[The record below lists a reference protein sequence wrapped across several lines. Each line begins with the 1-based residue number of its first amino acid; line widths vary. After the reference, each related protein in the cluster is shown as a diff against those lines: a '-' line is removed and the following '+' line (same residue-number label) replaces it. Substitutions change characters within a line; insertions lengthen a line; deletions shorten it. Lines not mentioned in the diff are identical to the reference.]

1 MTPERPAIQILS
13 SEYEMLR
20 TTFRRFADD
29 LPELDPATP
38 LDLTVLRALALGDL
52 LSDNGAAEP
61 DVDWLAWLVAFEE
74 LGPSPIGTGLLA
86 SVGFGAGLV
95 HLLAGASSRAAE
107 LKEAALSGEGRLALA
122 IQEPGPRWAYGDYS
136 TKAVGTGKT
145 AEPRLEGSKIKVAHA
160 SAADT
165 LLVVATREGA
175 AHVYAVDLGAE
186 GVTVIDEPT
195 VEPGLA
201 VSVVQLDDA
210 PAVRVSG
217 ADPADSSIVRAL
229 SFAKLAM
236 AALCVGGASRAL
248 DLAVDYMQDRRQFGQ
263 SLREFQA
270 VSHRCG
276 RSRVRLEQMRAL
288 VYRAAL
294 EGAHADQQALHHSAA
309 IARTFCADGYA
320 SIAAE
325 AMRAEGAIGITWENA
340 LGGHYRRAYWL
351 RDLLGGQALERRLI
365 LDEALRLSAG

>member
-1 MTPERPAIQILS
+1 
-13 SEYEMLR
+13 MLR

-29 LPELDPATP
+29 LPEVDPAAP
-38 LDLTVLRALALGDL
+38 LDLTVLGALALGDL
-52 LSDNGAAEP
+52 LSDNGAGGP
-61 DVDWLAWLVAFEE
+61 QVDWLAWLVAFEE
-74 LGPSPIGTGLLA
+74 LGRGPIGTGLLA
-86 SVGFGAGLV
+86 SVGFGAVML

-107 LKEAALSGEGRLALA
+107 LKEAALSGESRLALA
-122 IQEPGPRWAYGDYS
+122 IQEPGPRWASGDYT
-136 TKAVGTGKT
+136 TKAVGN

-165 LLVVATREGA
+165 LLVIA
-175 AHVYAVDLGAE
+175 AHEGSPHVYGVDPELD
-186 GVTVIDEPT
+186 GVTVVDEPT
-195 VEPGLA
+195 VEAGLA
-201 VSVVQLDDA
+201 VSVVHLDGA
-210 PAVRVSG
+210 PAVRLAG
-217 ADPADSSIVRAL
+217 AGPADGSVVRAL
-229 SFAKLAM
+229 SFAKLAI

-248 DLAVDYMQDRRQFGQ
+248 DLAVHYVQDRRQFGQ

-294 EGAHADQQALHHSAA
+294 EGAHADWQALHHSAA
-309 IARTFCADGYA
+309 IARTFCAGAYA

-340 LGGHYRRAYWL
+340 LAGHYRRAYWL
-351 RDLLGGQALERRLI
+351 RELLGGQALERRLI
-365 LDEALRLSAG
+365 LDQALLLVAG